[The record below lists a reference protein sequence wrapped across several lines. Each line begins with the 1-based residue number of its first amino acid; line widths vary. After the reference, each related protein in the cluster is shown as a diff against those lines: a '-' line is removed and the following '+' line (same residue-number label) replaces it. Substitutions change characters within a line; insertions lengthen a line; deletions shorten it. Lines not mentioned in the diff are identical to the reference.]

1 MIRRINFVGGPGC
14 GKSTNAAK
22 VFAMM
27 KGEYSV
33 ELVTEYVKGWAY
45 ESRQIY
51 PYDQVYFFGKQMNR
65 EYTVLE
71 KGRVDTIITDSPL
84 ILQIAYAERSGLPKS
99 TIDSML
105 VILEEYEKTY
115 PGLYIYLNRSGK
127 DYIDEGRYE
136 NLQQAKEMD
145 DIIKGMMNDADIDY
159 LEVKWD
165 KADIMYGLIE
175 REITG
180 DV

>member
-14 GKSTNAAK
+14 GKSTNAANL
-22 VFAMM
+22 FALM
-27 KGEYSV
+27 KGTYSV
-33 ELVTEYVKGWAY
+33 ELVTEYVKSWAY

-51 PYDQVYFFGKQMNR
+51 PYDQIYFFGKQMNR

-71 KGRVDTIITDSPL
+71 KGKVDTIITDSPL
-84 ILQIAYAERSGLPKS
+84 LLQVAYAERAGLPKQ

-105 VILEEYEKTY
+105 TILEEYEKQY
-115 PGLYIYLNRSGK
+115 PSIYIYLNRSGK

-145 DIIKGMMNDADIDY
+145 ELIASMMEREDLNYWDID
-159 LEVKWD
+159 WD
-165 KADIMYGLIE
+165 KCDIMYGLVE
-175 REITG
+175 KELG
-180 DV
+180 DD